1 VETLQRALEPYR
13 HVDPIG
19 WVGVFRFLPLGVAL
33 IAIALGAL
41 MLLFGGRSLFRLVAG
56 PLGALIATIWA
67 TSLATRLGFATQAPT
82 IATGSTILLAF
93 CGFLYPPIVV
103 FVAFGVPSGLLAG
116 QLAGPADWMLGFGPG
131 FMVGGAIGVVM
142 HRLVGAIVS
151 SAAGA
156 WVMTIGLMASLA
168 PFVGAVTWLTA
179 NPVVVLS
186 IAGCVA
192 VAGFVFQ
199 TFIRL
204 SPEEAEK
211 LRHEKAMQKKRKKEN
226 DELEKRWSKYGG
238 KKA

>member
-1 VETLQRALEPYR
+1 METLQRAIEPYR
-13 HVDPIG
+13 HVDPVG
-19 WVGVFRFLPLGVAL
+19 WVGLYRYLPLGAAL
-33 IAIALGAL
+33 LAIAVGLV
-41 MLLFGGRSLFRLVAG
+41 MLLLGGRALFRLVAG

-67 TSLATRLGFATQAPT
+67 GSLATRLGFAAQAPAITTGAT
-82 IATGSTILLAF
+82 IILAF
-93 CGFLYPPIVV
+93 CGFAYPPIVV

-116 QLAGPADWMLGFGPG
+116 QLAGPTDWMLGFGPG

-156 WVMTIGLMASLA
+156 WVITLGLMAALA
-168 PFVGAVTWLTA
+168 PFVGAVTWLAA

-186 IAGCVA
+186 IAGCMG
-192 VAGFVFQ
+192 VAGFSYQ

-226 DELEKRWSKYGG
+226 DELEKRWSKYG